1 MIFRVSIALSAFNL
15 THRWAKNNLH
25 NQKRHIQEFLQVLI
39 CCFLIKQT
47 ETIVE
52 WKKTGDHCKKH
63 PEQNKINQQRCLIR
77 ELNPGHIISSRKE
90 LDSTMELCSC
100 FPTCTSQC
108 LTSLTEL
115 TTYAVTLPC
124 PPKSELFSIEN
135 HLNHH

>member
-1 MIFRVSIALSAFNL
+1 MITQLDFAVIFRVSIALSAFNL

-52 WKKTGDHCKKH
+52 GKKTGDHCKKH

-90 LDSTMELCSC
+90 R
-100 FPTCTSQC
+100 
-108 LTSLTEL
+108 
-115 TTYAVTLPC
+115 
-124 PPKSELFSIEN
+124 
-135 HLNHH
+135 LNHGTMLLLPYMHFTVLNFQYFLFLTPESLPPTQ